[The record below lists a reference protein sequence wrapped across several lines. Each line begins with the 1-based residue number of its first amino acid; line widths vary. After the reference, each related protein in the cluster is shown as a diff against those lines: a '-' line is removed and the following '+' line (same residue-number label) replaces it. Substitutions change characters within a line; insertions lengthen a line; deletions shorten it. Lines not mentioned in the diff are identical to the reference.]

1 MEKNKRNN
9 LKEIAPV
16 FFKLGL
22 FAFGG
27 PAAHI
32 AMMEEEIV
40 RKRKWMDHSHFL
52 DLMGATNLIPGPNS
66 TEMTMHCGYVRGG
79 VLGLFIAGVC
89 FIFPAVILTGF
100 LAYLYVEFGQIP
112 SVEPFI
118 AGIKPAILA
127 VILGAVFK
135 LGKKALKNWQLGVLA
150 VLVILVS
157 FLGVNEV
164 TALLSAGLL
173 GGLFF
178 YGINEPS
185 ETNNKRIFQVIGIP
199 LISPLIAKTVL
210 STSKIFWIFLKVGSV
225 LYGSGYVLFAYLK
238 GELVEPGYLHMN
250 ELIDAIA
257 VGQFT
262 PGPVLSTA
270 TFIGYQLGGFG
281 GAIAATLGIFL
292 PSFLFVW
299 ILNPLITRLRKN
311 KFLGYFL
318 DSVNVSAVAIMVVVL
333 LEMSYETIINWQTA
347 VIALLGLFFVFGPK
361 KLTSIWIVIGGS
373 ALGYVLSLI

>member
-1 MEKNKRNN
+1 MTNQQK
-9 LKEIAPV
+9 LIEIAQV
-16 FFKLGL
+16 FLKLGL

-79 VLGLFIAGVC
+79 VKGLFVAGFC
-89 FIFPAVILTGF
+89 FIFPAVVLTLL
-100 LAYLYVEFGQIP
+100 LAYFYVQFGQIP
-112 SVEPFI
+112 EVEPFI
-118 AGIKPAILA
+118 EGIKPAVLA
-127 VILGAVFK
+127 IILGAVFK
-135 LGKKALKNWQLGVLA
+135 LGKKALKNWQLGGIGA
-150 VLVILVS
+150 LVIMAS
-157 FLGVNEV
+157 YLGVNEV
-164 TALLSAGLL
+164 TALLSAGLF

-178 YGINEPS
+178 YGMNQAKSNTHRSILP
-185 ETNNKRIFQVIGIP
+185 FLP
-199 LISPLIAKTVL
+199 LSISVPMVSKTLV
-210 STSKIFWIFLKVGSV
+210 TSSNIFWIFLKVGAV
-225 LYGSGYVLFAYLK
+225 LYGSGYLLFAYLK
-238 GELVEPGYLHMN
+238 GELVEPGYMQMN

-299 ILNPLITRLRKN
+299 MLNPLVARLRKST
-311 KFLGYFL
+311 FLGFFL
-318 DSVNVSAVAIMVVVL
+318 DSVNVAAVAIMVFVL
-333 LEMSYETIINWQTA
+333 AEMTLETITNWQNGVVA
-347 VIALLGLFFVFGPK
+347 ILGLLCVFGPK
-361 KLTSIWIVIGGS
+361 KISSVWIVLGGS
-373 ALGYVLSLI
+373 ILGFFLSLF

>member
-9 LKEIAPV
+9 LKEIAQV

-292 PSFLFVW
+292 PSFLLVW
-299 ILNPLITRLRKN
+299 MLNPLITRLRKN

-318 DSVNVSAVAIMVVVL
+318 DSVNVAAVAIMVVVL
-333 LEMSYETIINWQTA
+333 LELTYETIINWQTA

-361 KLTSIWIVIGGS
+361 KLSSIWIVIGGS

>member
-1 MEKNKRNN
+1 MSNKQK
-9 LKEIAPV
+9 LIEIAQV

-40 RKRKWMDHSHFL
+40 RKRKWMDHAHFL

-66 TEMTMHCGYVRGG
+66 TEMTMHCGFVRGG
-79 VLGLFIAGVC
+79 VVGLFVAGFC
-89 FIFPAVILTGF
+89 FIFPAVVLTLI
-100 LAYLYVEFGQIP
+100 LAYLYVQFGQIP
-112 SVEPFI
+112 ALDPFI
-118 AGIKPAILA
+118 SGIKPAILA
-127 VILGAVFK
+127 VILGAIFK
-135 LGKKALKNWQLGVLA
+135 LGKKALKNWPLGIIGG
-150 VLVILVS
+150 LVILIS

-164 TALLSAGLL
+164 TALLSAGIF

-178 YGINEPS
+178 YGV
-185 ETNNKRIFQVIGIP
+185 NKLQALDTKSFFPLVSLTISVP
-199 LISPLIAKTVL
+199 LISKTVL
-210 STSKIFWIFLKVGSV
+210 SSSNIFWIFLKVGAV

-238 GELVEPGYLHMN
+238 GELVEPGYLQMS

-281 GAIAATLGIFL
+281 GALAATIGIFL

-299 ILNPLITRLRKN
+299 MLNPLITRLRKN
-311 KFLGYFL
+311 KFLGFFL
-318 DSVNVSAVAIMVVVL
+318 DSVNIAAVAVMAIVL
-333 LEMSYETIINWQTA
+333 LEMSVETLINWQNYVVA
-347 VIALLGLFFVFGPK
+347 IFGLLSVFGPK
-361 KLTSIWIVIGGS
+361 KLSSIWIVVGGS
-373 ALGYVLSLI
+373 FLGFLLSLI

>member
-1 MEKNKRNN
+1 MEKSKKHN
-9 LKEIAPV
+9 LLEIAQV

-40 RKRKWMDHSHFL
+40 RKRKWMDHGHFL

-79 VLGLFIAGVC
+79 VLGLFIAGFC
-89 FIFPAVILTGF
+89 FIFPAVILTVF
-100 LAYLYVEFGQIP
+100 LAFLYVEFGQIP
-112 SVEPFI
+112 AIEPVI
-118 AGIKPAILA
+118 SGIKPAILA

-135 LGKKALKNWQLGVLA
+135 LGKKALKNWQLGILA
-150 VLVILVS
+150 TLVIGAS
-157 FLGVNEV
+157 FSGVNEV

-178 YGINEPS
+178 YGLNEAS
-185 ETNNKRIFQVIGIP
+185 TNQNKKFIP
-199 LISPLIAKTVL
+199 IVAIPFLSPLVAKTVL

-238 GELVEPGYLHMN
+238 GELIEPGYLQMN

-281 GAIAATLGIFL
+281 GAIAATIGIFL

-299 ILNPLITRLRKN
+299 MLNPLITRLRKN

-318 DSVNVSAVAIMVVVL
+318 DSVNVAAVAIMVVVL
-333 LEMSYETIINWQTA
+333 FEMSYETIINWQTA
-347 VIALLGLFFVFGPK
+347 IIAILGLFFVFGPK
-361 KLTSIWIVIGGS
+361 KLSSIWIVIGGS

>member
-1 MEKNKRNN
+1 MENNKKQN
-9 LKEIAPV
+9 LIEIAQV
-16 FFKLGL
+16 FLKLGL

-299 ILNPLITRLRKN
+299 MLNPLITRLRKN

-333 LEMSYETIINWQTA
+333 LEMTYETIINWQTA

-361 KLTSIWIVIGGS
+361 KLSSIWIVIGGS

>member
-1 MEKNKRNN
+1 MTNQQK
-9 LKEIAPV
+9 LIEIAQV
-16 FFKLGL
+16 FLKLGL

-40 RKRKWMDHSHFL
+40 RKRKWMDHAHFL

-79 VLGLFIAGVC
+79 VAGLVVAGFC
-89 FIFPAVILTGF
+89 FIFPAVVLTLL
-100 LAYLYVEFGQIP
+100 LAYFYVQYGQIP
-112 SVEPFI
+112 EVEPFI
-118 AGIKPAILA
+118 NGIKPAVLA

-135 LGKKALKNWQLGVLA
+135 LGKKALKNWQLGGIG
-150 VLVILVS
+150 VIVIMAS
-157 FLGVNEV
+157 YVGVNEV
-164 TALLSAGLL
+164 TALLSAGLF

-178 YGINEPS
+178 YGMHQSKSNTHRSILP
-185 ETNNKRIFQVIGIP
+185 FLP
-199 LISPLIAKTVL
+199 LSISVPLV
-210 STSKIFWIFLKVGSV
+210 SKILVSSSNIFWIFLKVGAV

-238 GELVEPGYLHMN
+238 GELVEPGHMQMN

-281 GAIAATLGIFL
+281 GAIAATFGIFL

-299 ILNPLITRLRKN
+299 MLNPLVARLRKST
-311 KFLGYFL
+311 FLGFFL
-318 DSVNVSAVAIMVVVL
+318 DSVNVAAVAIMVFVL
-333 LEMSYETIINWQTA
+333 YEMTIETIANWQNGVVA
-347 VIALLGLFFVFGPK
+347 ILGLLCVFGPK
-361 KLTSIWIVIGGS
+361 KIGSVWIVLGGS
-373 ALGYVLSLI
+373 ILGFFLSLF

>member
-9 LKEIAPV
+9 LKEIAQV

-150 VLVILVS
+150 VLVILVC

-257 VGQFT
+257 
-262 PGPVLSTA
+262 
-270 TFIGYQLGGFG
+270 
-281 GAIAATLGIFL
+281 
-292 PSFLFVW
+292 
-299 ILNPLITRLRKN
+299 
-311 KFLGYFL
+311 
-318 DSVNVSAVAIMVVVL
+318 
-333 LEMSYETIINWQTA
+333 
-347 VIALLGLFFVFGPK
+347 
-361 KLTSIWIVIGGS
+361 
-373 ALGYVLSLI
+373 

>member
-1 MEKNKRNN
+1 MENNKKQN
-9 LKEIAPV
+9 LIEIAQV
-16 FFKLGL
+16 FLKLGL

-299 ILNPLITRLRKN
+299 MLNPLITRLRKN

-333 LEMSYETIINWQTA
+333 LEMTYETIINWQTA
-347 VIALLGLFFVFGPK
+347 VIALLGLFFVFGQK
-361 KLTSIWIVIGGS
+361 KLSSIWIVIGGS

>member
-1 MEKNKRNN
+1 MENNKKQN
-9 LKEIAPV
+9 LIEIAQV
-16 FFKLGL
+16 FLKLGL

-292 PSFLFVW
+292 PSFLLVW
-299 ILNPLITRLRKN
+299 MLNPLITRLRKN

-318 DSVNVSAVAIMVVVL
+318 DSVNVAAVAIMVVVL
-333 LEMSYETIINWQTA
+333 LEMTYETIINWQTA
-347 VIALLGLFFVFGPK
+347 VIALLGLFFVFGQK
-361 KLTSIWIVIGGS
+361 KLSSIWIVIGGS

>member
-1 MEKNKRNN
+1 MSNKQK
-9 LKEIAPV
+9 LIEIAQV

-40 RKRKWMDHSHFL
+40 RKRKWMDHAHFL

-66 TEMTMHCGYVRGG
+66 TEMTMHCGFVRGG
-79 VLGLFIAGVC
+79 VVGLFVAGFC
-89 FIFPAVILTGF
+89 FIFPAVVLTLI
-100 LAYLYVEFGQIP
+100 LAYLYVQFGQIP
-112 SVEPFI
+112 AVDPFI
-118 AGIKPAILA
+118 SGIKPAILA

-135 LGKKALKNWQLGVLA
+135 LGKKALKNWSLGIIGG
-150 VLVILVS
+150 LVILIS

-164 TALLSAGLL
+164 TALLSAGIF

-178 YGINEPS
+178 YGV
-185 ETNNKRIFQVIGIP
+185 NKLQAPDTKSFFPLVSLTISVP
-199 LISPLIAKTVL
+199 LISKTVL
-210 STSKIFWIFLKVGSV
+210 SSSNIFWIFLKVGAV

-238 GELVEPGYLHMN
+238 GELVEPGYLQMS

-281 GAIAATLGIFL
+281 GALAATIGIFL

-299 ILNPLITRLRKN
+299 MLNPLITRLRKN
-311 KFLGYFL
+311 KFLGFFL
-318 DSVNVSAVAIMVVVL
+318 DSVNIAAVAVMAIVL
-333 LEMSYETIINWQTA
+333 LEMSVETLINWQNYVVA
-347 VIALLGLFFVFGPK
+347 IFGLLCVFGPK
-361 KLTSIWIVIGGS
+361 KLSSIWIVVGGS
-373 ALGYVLSLI
+373 FLGFLLSLI

>member
-1 MEKNKRNN
+1 MSNKQK
-9 LKEIAPV
+9 LIEIAQV

-40 RKRKWMDHSHFL
+40 RKRKWMDHAHFL

-66 TEMTMHCGYVRGG
+66 TEMTMHCGFVRGG
-79 VLGLFIAGVC
+79 VVGLFVAGFC
-89 FIFPAVILTGF
+89 FIFPAVVLTLI
-100 LAYLYVEFGQIP
+100 LAYLYVQFGQIP
-112 SVEPFI
+112 AVDPFI
-118 AGIKPAILA
+118 SGIKPAILA

-135 LGKKALKNWQLGVLA
+135 LGKKALKNWPLGIIGG
-150 VLVILVS
+150 LVILIS

-164 TALLSAGLL
+164 TALLSAGIF

-178 YGINEPS
+178 YGV
-185 ETNNKRIFQVIGIP
+185 NKLQAPDTKSFFPLVSLTISVP
-199 LISPLIAKTVL
+199 LISKTVL
-210 STSKIFWIFLKVGSV
+210 SSSNIFWIFLKVGAV

-238 GELVEPGYLHMN
+238 GELVEPGYLQMS

-281 GAIAATLGIFL
+281 GALAATIGIFL

-299 ILNPLITRLRKN
+299 MLNPLITRLRKN
-311 KFLGYFL
+311 KFLGFFL
-318 DSVNVSAVAIMVVVL
+318 DSVNIAAVAVMAIVL
-333 LEMSYETIINWQTA
+333 LEMSVETLINWQNYVVA
-347 VIALLGLFFVFGPK
+347 IFGLLSVFGPK
-361 KLTSIWIVIGGS
+361 KLSSIWIVVGGS
-373 ALGYVLSLI
+373 FLGFLLSLI

>member
-9 LKEIAPV
+9 LKEIAQV

-292 PSFLFVW
+292 PSFLLVW
-299 ILNPLITRLRKN
+299 MLNPLITRLRKN

-318 DSVNVSAVAIMVVVL
+318 DSVNVAAVAIMVVVL
-333 LEMSYETIINWQTA
+333 LELTYETIINWQTA
-347 VIALLGLFFVFGPK
+347 VIALLGLFFVFGQK
-361 KLTSIWIVIGGS
+361 KLSSIWIVIGGS

>member
-9 LKEIAPV
+9 LLEIAQV

-40 RKRKWMDHSHFL
+40 RKRKWMDHQHFL

-79 VLGLFIAGVC
+79 VKGLFIAGFC
-89 FIFPAVILTGF
+89 FIFPAVILTGL
-100 LAYLYVEFGQIP
+100 LAFLYVEFGQVPQI
-112 SVEPFI
+112 EPFI
-118 AGIKPAILA
+118 SGIKPAILA

-135 LGKKALKNWQLGVLA
+135 LGKKALKNWQLAVLA
-150 VLVILVS
+150 GLVILVG

-178 YGINEPS
+178 YSINELKGS
-185 ETNNKRIFQVIGIP
+185 DSKRILPVIGIP
-199 LISPLIAKTVL
+199 FLSPIIAKTVL
-210 STSKIFWIFLKVGSV
+210 STSKIFWTFLKVGSV

-238 GELVEPGYLHMN
+238 GELVEPGYLQMN

-299 ILNPLITRLRKN
+299 MLNPLITKLRKN
-311 KFLGYFL
+311 KFLSYFL
-318 DSVNVSAVAIMVVVL
+318 DSVNVAAVAIMVVVL
-333 LEMSYETIINWQTA
+333 LEMSYETIINWQSA
-347 VIALLGLFFVFGPK
+347 IIACLGIFFVFGPK
-361 KLTSIWIVIGGS
+361 KLSAIWIVIGGS
-373 ALGYVLSLI
+373 VLGYFLSFI